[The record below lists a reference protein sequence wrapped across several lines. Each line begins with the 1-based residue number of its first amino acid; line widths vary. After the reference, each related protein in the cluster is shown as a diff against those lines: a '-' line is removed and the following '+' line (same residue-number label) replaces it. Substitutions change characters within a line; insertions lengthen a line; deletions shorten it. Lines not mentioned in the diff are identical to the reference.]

1 MLLINPGHVRFAVFL
16 SCGAFIEMCKRR
28 GRRPM
33 VRPAPL
39 PPPREDAQRHQ
50 EEELASFS
58 SPESRTTT
66 RIIFGSNNAAGEEDN
81 NNNVNIQCRFCFGSD
96 DMSEMISPCDCSG
109 SAGYVH
115 ARCLRHWQSVSLQNS
130 GNTETRCRVCQATFR
145 NLPRRSRRERFL
157 EWFAP
162 TAKDRTHQ
170 YFNAWRDAL
179 LNTLIPI
186 AADADCREFN
196 RLGDVVE
203 TILGCEVRVF
213 YSREMQRGNKLFI
226 LLRKWFHRLEKT
238 HVYTYIAR
246 TLGRML
252 IAGVSSVIDDDGT
265 MVRTRHRVDAFV
277 PFVTAIRDVLVCLQA
292 PIESLMRFHVPYV
305 YACSIIERYPQFR
318 VNCGMYDN
326 YTNNN
331 NNRNNSNFGRR
342 RRRNQQPP
350 GIFENF
356 FAIGKEEANAIA
368 NIRNNRSN
376 NNNNNNNNN
385 TANGGIGGN
394 LYRRRIA
401 RAPITG
407 RNNNNNNRFQFGG
420 FNFNPQRRAETAR

>member
-1 MLLINPGHVRFAVFL
+1 VLTL
-16 SCGAFIEMCKRR
+16 SFEI
-28 GRRPM
+28 
-33 VRPAPL
+33 L
-39 PPPREDAQRHQ
+39 SLTLSLSLSLSHYHIYI
-50 EEELASFS
+50 SS
-58 SPESRTTT
+58 SP
-66 RIIFGSNNAAGEEDN
+66 NA
-81 NNNVNIQCRFCFGSD
+81 
-96 DMSEMISPCDCSG
+96 
-109 SAGYVH
+109 
-115 ARCLRHWQSVSLQNS
+115 
-130 GNTETRCRVCQATFR
+130 ETRCRVCQATFT
-145 NLPRRSRRERFL
+145 NLPRRSRRERLL

-196 RLGDVVE
+196 RLGDIVE

-318 VNCGMYDN
+318 VNCGIYDN
-326 YTNNN
+326 YTANNN
-331 NNRNNSNFGRR
+331 NNNNNNFGR

-350 GIFENF
+350 GIIENF

-368 NIRNNRSN
+368 NIRNNGSN
-376 NNNNNNNNN
+376 NNNGA
-385 TANGGIGGN
+385 TANGSGGGN
-394 LYRRRIA
+394 LHQRRMT
-401 RAPITG
+401 RAPILG
-407 RNNNNNNRFQFGG
+407 RNNNQNNQNIQNNNRFQFGG
-420 FNFNPQRRAETAR
+420 FNFNRRAETAR